1 MISSI
6 IISVITL
13 RAGQTT
19 GCETG
24 QKQWGEIEPGREVA
38 KCFLYTSGRRGSLDP
53 NNVEL
58 RRRRLFRKGMIEI
71 RRKSNRG
78 KTILDPGPTVY
89 IRLG

>member
-1 MISSI
+1 M
-6 IISVITL
+6 
-13 RAGQTT
+13 
-19 GCETG
+19 
-24 QKQWGEIEPGREVA
+24 
-38 KCFLYTSGRRGSLDP
+38 DP